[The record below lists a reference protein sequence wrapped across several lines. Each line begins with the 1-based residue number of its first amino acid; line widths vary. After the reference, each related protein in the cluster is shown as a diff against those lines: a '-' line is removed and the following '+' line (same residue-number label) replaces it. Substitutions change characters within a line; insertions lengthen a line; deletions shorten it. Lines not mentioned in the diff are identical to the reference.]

1 MATKRGRAWTF
12 PANVSTDLI
21 FPGRFVQY
29 LSDNDKLRSI
39 TLIDAREEFAG
50 SVKPGD
56 FVVADDN
63 FGMGSSREQA
73 ALMMRLCGLSAVV
86 AKSFARIFF
95 RNCINVGVPAIE
107 LDTSNIADGDD
118 LEIKLEE
125 GKLINHTKG
134 ETYEFPPLPSVMTG
148 ILDDGGLVEHI
159 KKHGDFVVGT

>member
-1 MATKRGRAWTF
+1 MAPKRGRAWTF

-21 FPGRFVQY
+21 FPGRYVEY

-39 TLIDAREEFAG
+39 TLIDAREDFAPN
-50 SVKPGD
+50 VKPGD

-86 AKSFARIFF
+86 SKSFARIFF

-107 LDTSNIADGDD
+107 LDTSGIDDGDD
-118 LEIKLEE
+118 LEIDLEA
-125 GKLINHTKG
+125 GKLTNHTKS
-134 ETYEFPPLPSVMTG
+134 ETYTFPPLPAVMTR
-148 ILDDGGLVEHI
+148 ILDDGGLVAHI
-159 KKHGDFVVGT
+159 KKHGDFVVA

>member
-1 MATKRGRAWTF
+1 MSKGRAWTF

-21 FPGRFVQY
+21 FPGRYVEY
-29 LSDNDKLRSI
+29 LSDNEKLRSV
-39 TLIDAREEFAG
+39 TLIDARADFAPN
-50 SVKPGD
+50 VKPGD

-73 ALMMRLCGLSAVV
+73 ALMMRLCEVSAVV

-107 LDTSNIADGDD
+107 LDTSGIEDGDE
-118 LEIKLEE
+118 LEIQLEA

-134 ETYEFPPLPSVMTG
+134 ETYEFPPLPAVMTH
-148 ILDDGGLVEHI
+148 ILSDGGLVAHI
-159 KKHGDFVVGT
+159 KKHGDFVVA

>member
-1 MATKRGRAWTF
+1 MATNRGRAWTF
-12 PANVSTDLI
+12 GANISTDLI
-21 FPGRFVQY
+21 FPGRFVPY

-39 TLIDAREEFAG
+39 TLIDAREEFAPN
-50 SVKPGD
+50 VKPGD

-107 LDTSNIADGDD
+107 LDTSRIQDGDD
-118 LEIKLEE
+118 LEIKLGE
-125 GKLINHTKG
+125 GRLVNHPRG
-134 ETYEFPPLPSVMTG
+134 ETYEFPPLPPVMTH
-148 ILDDGGLVEHI
+148 ILEDGGLIAHI
-159 KKHGDFVVGT
+159 KKHGDFVVG

>member
-1 MATKRGRAWTF
+1 MAAKRGRAWTF

-21 FPGRFVQY
+21 FPGRYVEF

-39 TLIDAREEFAG
+39 TLIDAREEFA
-50 SVKPGD
+50 SQVKPGD

-107 LDTSNIADGDD
+107 LDTAGIQDGDD
-118 LEIKLEE
+118 LEVKLES
-125 GKLINHTKG
+125 GILINHSQG
-134 ETYEFPPLPSVMTG
+134 RTYTFPPLPGVMTR
-148 ILDDGGLVEHI
+148 ILDDGGLVAHI
-159 KKHGDFVVGT
+159 KKHGDFVV

>member
-1 MATKRGRAWTF
+1 MAAKRGRAWTF

-21 FPGRFVQY
+21 FPGRYVEF
-29 LSDNDKLRSI
+29 LSDHDKLRSI
-39 TLIDAREEFAG
+39 TLIDAREEFA
-50 SVKPGD
+50 SQVKPGD
-56 FVVADDN
+56 FVVADVN

-107 LDTSNIADGDD
+107 LDTSGIDDGDD
-118 LEIKLEE
+118 LEIQLSS

-134 ETYEFPPLPSVMTG
+134 STYAFPPLPAVMTR
-148 ILDDGGLVEHI
+148 ILDDGGLVAHI
-159 KKHGDFVVGT
+159 KKHGDFVV